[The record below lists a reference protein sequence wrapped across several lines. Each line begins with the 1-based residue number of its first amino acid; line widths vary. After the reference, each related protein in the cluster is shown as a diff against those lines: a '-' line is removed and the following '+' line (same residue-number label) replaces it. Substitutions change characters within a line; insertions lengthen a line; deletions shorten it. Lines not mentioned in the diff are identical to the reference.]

1 MPIRVDLLG
10 LEPGVPGQACLT
22 VKKWQGAHERL
33 EFSIQRNQD
42 GFYLQDHKQWSSNPF
57 WFKVPHFSEG
67 ASGESLETLV
77 GPDVVDPLLEGSA
90 SSNFQIEL
98 REQSLNFSDRG
109 VVRPGVGLLA
119 SSAGGETR
127 GIYGGADLATPTVPN
142 DPLEIPDVPLLELPA
157 APVVEPEPA
166 PEPEPEPIHS
176 EPVER
181 LVPPAPPK
189 KSSKLVPIIIG
200 LLVLIL
206 AAAAAW
212 FFLNKKTEVPATPAP
227 AAVVEPAAPTS
238 AAACTLESMNSQ
250 PELAFVQACIKQA
263 PASAELLKIIQT
275 AKTSKHCG
283 VAQRLYANRSQAG
296 DVLIATAYAHEY
308 DPKYHQPSECFAEPD
323 KATAAYW
330 YETILGLE
338 PNNAD
343 AKQRFEEL
351 KP

>member
-22 VKKWQGAHERL
+22 VKKWQGVHERL

-42 GFYLQDHKQWSSNPF
+42 RFYLQEHKQWSSNPF

-77 GPDVVDPLLEGSA
+77 GPDVVDPLLESGA
-90 SSNFQIEL
+90 NSNFQIEL
-98 REQSLNFSDRG
+98 REQGPGFSDRG
-109 VVRPGVGLLA
+109 VIRPGIGLLA
-119 SSAGGETR
+119 SSAGGQTR
-127 GIYGGADLATPTVPN
+127 GIYGGTDLVTPTVPGE
-142 DPLEIPDVPLLELPA
+142 PLDIPAVPRLDA
-157 APVVEPEPA
+157 FNA
-166 PEPEPEPIHS
+166 PEVELQHEPIHS
-176 EPVER
+176 EPLER
-181 LVPPAPPK
+181 AAGPVPPK
-189 KSSKLVPIIIG
+189 KSRLLPIILG

-206 AAAAAW
+206 AAAGAW
-212 FFLNKKTEVPATPAP
+212 FFFHKKADTPVPSVPA
-227 AAVVEPAAPTS
+227 AAVEPGTPT
-238 AAACTLESMNSQ
+238 AGAACTLESMNTQ
-250 PELAFVQACIKQA
+250 PELAFVQACIKQS
-263 PASAELLKIIQT
+263 PASAELLKIIET
-275 AKTSKHCG
+275 AKASKHCG

-296 DVLIATAYAHEY
+296 DLMIATAYAHEY
-308 DPKYHQPSECFAEPD
+308 DPKYHQPSECFVEPD

-330 YETILGLE
+330 YETILGLD

>member
-1 MPIRVDLLG
+1 MPIRVDLLA
-10 LEPGVPGQACLT
+10 LEPSVLGQACLT

-67 ASGESLETLV
+67 ASGEALETLV

-109 VVRPGVGLLA
+109 VVRPGAGLLA

-127 GIYGGADLATPTVPN
+127 GIYGGADLATPTVPSE
-142 DPLEIPDVPLLELPA
+142 PLEIPDVPLLDLPTA
-157 APVVEPEPA
+157 DVVE
-166 PEPEPEPIHS
+166 PEPEPEPINS
-176 EPVER
+176 ESSER
-181 LVPPAPPK
+181 LVQPERRK
-189 KSSKLVPIIIG
+189 GGNKLVPVIIG

-206 AAAAAW
+206 AAAAVW
-212 FFLNKKTEVPATPAP
+212 FFLLKKPEAPVPPTPTP
-227 AAVVEPAAPTS
+227 TPNVEPAAG

-263 PASAELLKIIQT
+263 PASAELLKIIET

-308 DPKYHQPSECFAEPD
+308 DPKFHQPSECFAEPD

-330 YETILGLE
+330 YETILALE
-338 PNNAD
+338 PNNVE
-343 AKQRFEEL
+343 AKQRYEEL

>member
-1 MPIRVDLLG
+1 MSIRVDLLG
-10 LEPGVPGQACLT
+10 LEPAVPGQACLT
-22 VKKWQGAHERL
+22 VKKWQGSHERL

-42 GFYLQDHKQWSSNPF
+42 GFYLQEHKQWSSNPF

-90 SSNFQIEL
+90 NSNFQIEL
-98 REQSLNFSDRG
+98 REQGLSFSDRG
-109 VVRPGVGLLA
+109 VVRPGAGLLA

-127 GIYGGADLATPTVPN
+127 GIYGGIDLATPTVPSE
-142 DPLEIPDVPLLELPA
+142 PLDIPAVPVTVTPTTPE
-157 APVVEPEPA
+157 VEPRS
-166 PEPEPEPIHS
+166 EPIQS
-176 EPVER
+176 KTVER
-181 LVPPAPPK
+181 PAVALPPQ
-189 KSSKLVPIIIG
+189 KSRLLPIILG

-206 AAAAAW
+206 AAAGFW
-212 FFLNKKTEVPATPAP
+212 FFLNGKTQAPATPE
-227 AAVVEPAAPTS
+227 VTVEPARPS
-238 AAACTLESMNSQ
+238 AVAACTLESMNSQ

-263 PASAELLKIIQT
+263 PASAELLKIIET
-275 AKTSKHCG
+275 AKASKHCG
-283 VAQRLYANRSQAG
+283 IAQRLYANRSQAG
-296 DVLIATAYAHEY
+296 DLLIATAYAHEY
-308 DPKYHQPSECFAEPD
+308 DPKYHQPSDCFAEPD

-330 YETILGLE
+330 YETILGLK

>member
-1 MPIRVDLLG
+1 MPIRVDLLE
-10 LEPGVPGQACLT
+10 LEPSVPGQACLA

-67 ASGESLETLV
+67 ASGEALETLV

-90 SSNFQIEL
+90 NSNFQIEL

-109 VVRPGVGLLA
+109 VVRPGAGLLA

-127 GIYGGADLATPTVPN
+127 GIYGGADLATPMVPN
-142 DPLEIPDVPLLELPA
+142 EPLEIPDVPLLDLPT
-157 APVVEPEPA
+157 APPVE
-166 PEPEPEPIHS
+166 PEPEPEPEPLYT

-181 LVPPAPPK
+181 LAPPAPPK
-189 KSSKLVPIIIG
+189 KSSKLLPIIIG

-212 FFLNKKTEVPATPAP
+212 FFLNKKAEAPTPPAP
-227 AAVVEPAAPTS
+227 VPTTEPTAPTA

-263 PASAELLKIIQT
+263 PASAELLKIIET
-275 AKTSKHCG
+275 AKTNKHCG

-308 DPKYHQPSECFAEPD
+308 DPKYHQASECFAEPD

-330 YETILGLE
+330 YETILAIE

-343 AKQRFEEL
+343 AKQRFQEL